1 VGVRPP
7 SRHQDYKRLMS
18 EWPLRCERSFSLVAV
33 LVAVGFSAY
42 RLVLTQRSPL
52 NDFLVSHLVG
62 RFGIGKPAESLN
74 QRVSGAK

>member
-1 VGVRPP
+1 
-7 SRHQDYKRLMS
+7 
-18 EWPLRCERSFSLVAV
+18 LVAV

-62 RFGIGKPAESLN
+62 RVWDWQTRRIAQPAGEWGQIVEIVIPQLWLRNRSLALFLLF
-74 QRVSGAK
+74 SI